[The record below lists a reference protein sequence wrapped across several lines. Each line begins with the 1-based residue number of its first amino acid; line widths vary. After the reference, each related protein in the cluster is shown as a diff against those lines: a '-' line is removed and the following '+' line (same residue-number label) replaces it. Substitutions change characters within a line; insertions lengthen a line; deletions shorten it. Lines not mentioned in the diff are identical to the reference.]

1 MRQRRRVVCFAYVQM
16 GSRMREHSKAD
27 IAASKGVTTRTV
39 DNWVARNLLPRPRK
53 WGTPKQAR
61 VR

>member
-1 MRQRRRVVCFAYVQM
+1 
-16 GSRMREHSKAD
+16 MREHSKAD